1 MEQFSKPAV
10 GGIIERMID
19 DVPYIL
25 IQERY
30 KDDAPLE
37 NGMIE
42 IPAGK
47 IREYENVYD
56 CLRREIKEETDSKV
70 IK

>member
-47 IREYENVYD
+47 
-56 CLRREIKEETDSKV
+56 TS
-70 IK
+70 